1 MRPVGLRCEY
11 QQAPLALA
19 TVAPRLSWELEP
31 VAGVSSATA
40 LPPDA
45 ATLATQV
52 AYRIRAASVPD
63 LLEGEGADLWD
74 SGWVRSA
81 MTWGVEWRGKPLGPL
96 QRCYWRVSLEDD
108 DGELRHSD
116 PAVFET
122 GMLDAVWQAEW
133 IAAPD
138 ELLSPLPDSEAA
150 FAGTTWVWADD
161 RDRPAWLRAAFEV
174 DAATFASVS
183 RGAGAASVLIGVLGP
198 FELFLNGRVIDTG
211 TYWRTA
217 AFADLLPLL
226 REGRNVLA
234 MRVPRSSVGPA
245 GVLARLLLA
254 PAPGASGGLRSIDLA
269 ASWLVSQ
276 EPPPDGAWLQPDGP
290 DVDWPAA
297 QPLGIYGE
305 LPWGGFRLV
314 QPPSEPPLLA
324 HDFDLADR
332 PLEAARLYIATLGL
346 YQVRLNGEPATA
358 DRLTPGWTDYRQRV
372 LYQAYDAAGLLNPGT
387 NALQVQLADG
397 WYAGNVACVGRSVY
411 GSAPRL
417 IAELHLAY
425 RDGSRQ
431 VVASDGRWRAG
442 LGPVRAA
449 DLIKGERF
457 DERRTTPSWTA
468 AAVKGS
474 ASTGPRLCASRAAP
488 VRVLQ
493 EIAPRSIEARPA
505 KDGSRTPRWLVDF
518 GQNLSGHVR
527 LRRPHGVGLADGAL
541 QLGLRHAERLDDDG
555 ELYTENLRGATQFDG
570 YTLSADDPADPVAAW
585 LEPGF
590 TTHGFRHLELSGHPG
605 PLGTGDLRACEVSSA
620 LRRSGRFAC
629 SDATLQRIYEVI
641 LWTQRSNYGALP
653 TDCPNRDE
661 RMGWLDVHALA
672 PTAMFNDDLAA
683 YYEAWLD
690 AMREA
695 QYPDGSIPHV
705 VPDVL
710 DGGGGEAGWADCC
723 VILPWLV
730 YRQYGDERVLSD
742 NYDMMRRWLA
752 FMDRESPDRV
762 RPAEGFGDWLA
773 IGEQTPKDLIATAY
787 YARSADLISRV
798 AEVLGRTQEAE
809 GYRQLFVEVRQAFQ
823 GAYLRAEA
831 EAPDNDDPIRL
842 GDDTQTGYVLAL
854 AFDLLPEQLRPAAAA
869 RLAALI
875 RRRGTLAT
883 GYMGM
888 PKLLE
893 VLSEWGYHGLACDL
907 ARSED
912 FPSWGY
918 MLANGATT
926 LWERWDSYRPG
937 MQPGDP
943 AMNSYNHPSLCAI
956 GHWFV
961 RHVAGLA
968 ELEPGYRRV
977 IVQPQVGGGI
987 EHAEATYHGMP
998 GSFRVAW
1005 RLAHGLLRLELTV
1018 PPGCGAE
1025 VMLPPG
1031 FGQASLGGRPVAT
1044 AFTVGGGDHVV
1055 TAFAPPFV
1063 EGPSSVGGPSSA
1075 GEPPSVGGP
1084 AGAEAAAIGGKA

>member
-11 QQAPLALA
+11 QQGPLALA
-19 TVAPRLSWELEP
+19 TAAPRFSWELEP
-31 VAGVSSATA
+31 AAGASSAA
-40 LPPDA
+40 AVPPGA

-63 LLEGEGADLWD
+63 LLEGDGADLWD

-81 MTWGVEWRGKPLGPL
+81 MTWGVVWQGQPLGPL

-108 DGELRHSD
+108 GGELGHSD

-122 GMLDAVWQAEW
+122 GMLDAAWQADW

-138 ELLSPLPDSEAA
+138 ELLSPLPDSETA
-150 FAGTTWVWADD
+150 FAGTTWAWADD
-161 RDRPAWLRAAFEV
+161 RERPAWLRAAFVV
-174 DAATFASVS
+174 DATTFAAVS

-198 FELFLNGRVIDTG
+198 FDLFLNGRVVDTG

-217 AFADLLPLL
+217 AFADLQPLL
-226 REGRNVLA
+226 RQGRNVLA

-254 PAPGASGGLRSIDLA
+254 PASGASGILRSIDLA
-269 ASWLVSQ
+269 ASWQVIQ
-276 EPPPDGAWLQPDGP
+276 EPPPDDAWLLPDGP
-290 DVDWPAA
+290 GVDWPTAR
-297 QPLGIYGE
+297 PLGSYGE

-332 PLEAARLYIATLGL
+332 PLEAARLYIAALGL
-346 YQVRLNGEPATA
+346 YQVRLNGELATA
-358 DRLTPGWTDYRQRV
+358 DRLAPGWTDYRQRV
-372 LYQAYDAAGLLNPGT
+372 LYQAHDVTGLLNPGT
-387 NALQVQLADG
+387 NALRVQLADG

-411 GSAPRL
+411 GGAPRL

-431 VVASDGRWRAG
+431 VVASDRRWRAG

-457 DERRTTPSWTA
+457 DERRLTPSWTA
-468 AAVKGS
+468 AAAKGA

-493 EIAPRSIEARPA
+493 EIEPRSIEARPA
-505 KDGSRTPRWLVDF
+505 KDGSHGPRWLVDF

-527 LRRPHGVGLADGAL
+527 LRRPHGGGPADDAL
-541 QLGLRHAERLDDDG
+541 HLRLRHAERLDDDG
-555 ELYTENLRGATQFDG
+555 ELYTENLRGATQLDG
-570 YTLSADDPADPVAAW
+570 YTLSAVGAVDPVADW

-605 PLGTGDLRACEVSSA
+605 PLEAGDVRACEVSSV

-629 SDATLQRIYEVI
+629 SDATLQRIYQAI

-710 DGGGGEAGWADCC
+710 EGGGGEAGWADCC

-752 FMDRESPDRV
+752 FLDRESPDRV

-809 GYRQLFVEVRQAFQ
+809 GYRQLFADVRQAFQ
-823 GAYLRAEA
+823 RAYLRVDAG
-831 EAPDNDDPIRL
+831 APGADADGSDTDLHGSDTGDAIRL

-854 AFDLLPEQLRPAAAA
+854 AFDLLPETLRPAAAA

-875 RRRGTLAT
+875 QQRGTLAT

-1005 RLAHGLLRLELTV
+1005 RLDNGLLSLALTV
-1018 PPGCGAE
+1018 PPGCEAE
-1025 VMLPPG
+1025 VRLPPG
-1031 FGQASLGGRPVAT
+1031 FGQASLGAQPVAT
-1044 AFTVGGGDHVV
+1044 AFKLGGGDHAV
-1055 TAFAPPFV
+1055 TAFAPPFA
-1063 EGPSSVGGPSSA
+1063 E
-1075 GEPPSVGGP
+1075 GP
-1084 AGAEAAAIGGKA
+1084 AGAEAVATGGKA